1 MKNKLKHF
9 IYLILIIFF
18 SISIVSKTF
27 ENDTYFAIAVGNK
40 ILDVGFYTEEDFTFV
55 EGLKYQN
62 VRWIF
67 DVIIANI
74 YNAFGYLGIYLFV
87 IIITTIIAISIY
99 YILKKENCSSIVAL
113 ILVLVTIYCA
123 QGVFVPRAQILSFL
137 IFIWEYY
144 FIQKLLETKQ
154 KRYIVILFIL
164 SVLLANT
171 HASVYPLYFI
181 IFLPFIAEE
190 ILSKMSFLPKKDSKI
205 IIENKNALKILT
217 ITFLITLF
225 GGLVTPIGLAPYI
238 NIFKTVGEVSSD
250 FISEMQPI
258 SPAIIPESTYFL
270 IIFIGIVGFSKT
282 KVKLSDSL
290 FLFGFALLSFS
301 NHRSMYFLLLLGVFS
316 IGNILTNCCIE
327 YKLLETKIKNTKIL
341 SALLILGTFIII
353 MLSTNNLFSNIT
365 LDYENPE
372 LCPTG
377 VVNYVL
383 ENFEKEEIDKMR
395 IYNGFN
401 FGSYMEFRGLPVF
414 MDSRAEI
421 YLSKF
426 NDTTI
431 IEDFLKLSGG
441 EVHYNDI
448 FEKYDINYALIENDS
463 MVANYI
469 YEDKYWNLLYQ
480 DNYFAFYEKVKE

>member
-1 MKNKLKHF
+1 MTKDRVKL
-9 IYLILIIFF
+9 IICIILVIFF
-18 SISIVSKTF
+18 SISGVSKMF

-40 ILDVGFYTEEDFTFV
+40 ILDIGFYTEEDFTFI

-67 DVIIANI
+67 DIIMANI
-74 YNAFGYLGIYLFV
+74 YNKFNYLGIYIFV
-87 IIITTIIAISIY
+87 MIITAIIGISLFFILSKQKCPMIISLLLTI
-99 YILKKENCSSIVAL
+99 
-113 ILVLVTIYCA
+113 VTVYCA
-123 QGVFVPRAQILSFL
+123 HDVFVPRAQILSFL

-154 KRYIVILFIL
+154 KRYITILFIL
-164 SVLLANT
+164 SVLLANM
-171 HASVYPLYFI
+171 HASVYPLFFVV
-181 IFLPFIAEE
+181 FLPFIAEE
-190 ILSKMSFLPKKDSKI
+190 LLAKITVLPKKESKI
-205 IIENKNALKILT
+205 IIENKNAFRILF
-217 ITFLITLF
+217 ITFVITFF
-225 GGLVTPIGLAPYI
+225 GGLITPLGLAPYI

-250 FISEMQPI
+250 FISEMAPI
-258 SPAIIPESTYFL
+258 IPALRPESTYFL
-270 IIFIGIVGFSKT
+270 IVFAGIVGFSKV
-282 KVKLSDSL
+282 KVKLSDTL
-290 FLFGFALLSFS
+290 ILFGFALLSFS
-301 NHRSMYFLLLLGVFS
+301 NIRSVYFFLFLGSFA
-316 IGNILTNCCIE
+316 IGNILTSFYNE
-327 YKLLETKIKNTKIL
+327 YELKIKNRKICNG
-341 SALLILGTFIII
+341 SFTILTLIII
-353 MLSTNNLFSNIT
+353 IISTSNLLFNINLS
-365 LDYENPE
+365 YEDPK

-426 NDTTI
+426 NNTTI

-441 EVHYNDI
+441 IVHYNDI
-448 FEKYDINYALIENDS
+448 FEKYNINYALIENDS

-469 YEDKYWNLLYQ
+469 YQDRYWNLLYQ
-480 DNYFAFYEKVKE
+480 DNYFSFYEKVTE